1 MAYWWLNQNEDEID
15 FWNDDLIVVPRR
27 DKLGKTAPGFAAAA
41 DMKPGD
47 LGFAFVGGDLE
58 AVFAVIGTG
67 EEEVIEL
74 GADGQRRPARIVP
87 GRFVDLPAPL
97 SFETLGTLLRGT
109 LPIVDSPLQPGNERA
124 ETRVFPID
132 DSVAQRLIHAVLVGD
147 PVAGG
152 ALGDAMAAAL
162 GASERDE
169 QAVEALTLA
178 RLGGGPFGDEVF
190 TLWSGACAATG
201 AMNRALVQVVPIKP
215 WVLASDAERLD
226 PQNGLPLTPTWHVA
240 FSSGLIAF
248 EDDGRLLLARDLD
261 AEDARKAGIDPG
273 FRLTLKGERQ
283 AAYLAAHRAALF
295 DG

>member
-15 FWNDDLIVVPRR
+15 FWTDELIVVPRR
-27 DKLGKTAPGFAAAA
+27 DKLGKTTPGFAVAA
-41 DMKPGD
+41 DIKPGD

-74 GADGQRRPARIVP
+74 GANGQRRPARIVP
-87 GRFVDLPAPL
+87 GRFVDLTAPL
-97 SFETLGTLLRGT
+97 TFESLSTLLRGA

-124 ETRVFPID
+124 ETRVLPID
-132 DSVAQRLIHAVLVGD
+132 EEVAQRLIHAMLAGD

-162 GASERDE
+162 AAGERDD
-169 QAVEALTLA
+169 QAVESLTMA
-178 RLGGGPFGDEVF
+178 RLGGGPFGEEVF
-190 TLWSGACAATG
+190 ALWGGACAATG
-201 AMNRALVQVVPIKP
+201 AANRALVQVVPIKP
-215 WVLASDAERLD
+215 WVLASDEERLD
-226 PQNGLPLTPTWHVA
+226 PQNGLPLTPTWHIA

-248 EDDGRLLLARDLD
+248 EDDGRLKLARDLD
-261 AEDARKAGIDPG
+261 ADDARKAGIDPA
-273 FRLTLKGERQ
+273 FRLALKGERQ

>member
-1 MAYWWLNQNEDEID
+1 MAYWWLNQNEDELD
-15 FWNDDLIVVPRR
+15 FWDDDLIVVPRR
-27 DKLGKTAPGFAAAA
+27 DKLGKTAPGFAIAAE
-41 DMKPGD
+41 MKPGD

-58 AVFAVIGTG
+58 AVFAVIGAS

-74 GADGQRRPARIVP
+74 GADGQRRPARVVP
-87 GRFVDLPAPL
+87 GRFVDLPSPL
-97 SFETLGTLLRGT
+97 SFESLSTLLRGA

-124 ETRVFPID
+124 ETRVFPLED
-132 DSVAQRLIHAVLVGD
+132 GVARRLIQALLMAE

-162 GASERDE
+162 SASERDD

-178 RLGGGPFGDEVF
+178 RLGGGPFGEEVF
-190 TLWSGACAATG
+190 ALWDGTCAATG
-201 AMNRALVQVVPIKP
+201 TANRALVQVVPIKP
-215 WVLASDAERLD
+215 WVLASDEERLD

-248 EDDGRLLLARDLD
+248 EDDGRVLLARDLD
-261 AEDARKAGIDPG
+261 PEDARKAGIDPA
-273 FRLTLKGERQ
+273 FRVALKGDRQ
-283 AAYLAAHRAALF
+283 AAYFAAHRAALF

>member
-15 FWNDDLIVVPRR
+15 FWDDELIVVPRR
-27 DKLGKTAPGFAAAA
+27 DKLGKTAPGFAVAAG
-41 DMKPGD
+41 MQPGD

-58 AVFAVIGTG
+58 AVFAVIGAG
-67 EEEVIEL
+67 EEEVVEL

-87 GRFVDLPAPL
+87 GRFVDLPVPL
-97 SFETLGTLLRGT
+97 TFETLSTLLRGA
-109 LPIVDSPLQPGNERA
+109 LPIVESPLQTGNERS
-124 ETRVFPID
+124 ETRVYTIEEG
-132 DSVAQRLIHAVLVGD
+132 VAQRLIHAVLVGD

-162 GASERDE
+162 GASERDD
-169 QAVEALTLA
+169 QVVEALSAA
-178 RLGGGPFGDEVF
+178 RLGAGPFGEEVF
-190 TLWSGACAATG
+190 ALWGGACAATG
-201 AMNRALVQVVPIKP
+201 TTHRGLVQVVPIKP
-215 WVLASDAERLD
+215 WVLASDEERLD

-248 EDDGRLLLARDLD
+248 EDDGLIMLGRDLD
-261 AEDARKAGIDPG
+261 AGDARRAGIDPE
-273 FRLTLKGERQ
+273 FRLALKGDRQ